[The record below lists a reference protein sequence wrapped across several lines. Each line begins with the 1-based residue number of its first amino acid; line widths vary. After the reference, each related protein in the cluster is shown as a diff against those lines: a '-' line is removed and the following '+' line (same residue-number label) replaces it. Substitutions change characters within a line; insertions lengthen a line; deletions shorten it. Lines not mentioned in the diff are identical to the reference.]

1 MSEQPTETQQ
11 QQAGTPD
18 GGTLP
23 QLTNGERLIRA
34 ILDHRVVEF
43 GYQGYR
49 RTVEPYLLGLHEAGE
64 PLLLGRQTA
73 GASQSGE
80 IPGWRTFIT
89 TAIDDVELTD
99 QSFSGPPSGF
109 NPYGQSMLEIFARA
123 EKRLLVPGSS
133 TQTVARVR
141 SIVPLA
147 ASAAWAAASR
157 AMGTRNGEQET

>member
-1 MSEQPTETQQ
+1 MMSEQPTETTQ
-11 QQAGTPD
+11 QQAGTQDP
-18 GGTLP
+18 GTPP

-89 TAIDDVELTD
+89 TAIDEVELTD
-99 QSFSGPPSGF
+99 RNFAGPPSGF
-109 NPYGQSMLEIFARA
+109 NPYGHSMLEIFARA
-123 EKRLLVPGSS
+123 
-133 TQTVARVR
+133 
-141 SIVPLA
+141 
-147 ASAAWAAASR
+147 
-157 AMGTRNGEQET
+157 